1 MTNPTSTP
9 APSFYGPWQ
18 IAIVSGLTGPLTG
31 GWFMASNFRQMGE
44 TEAGKKFLRI
54 SLALHLLYIPLIMMI
69 YQSIPMPFLQAF
81 VGYVFW
87 KLVRK
92 LQDKKLD
99 TLIRGYKN
107 LGSLF
112 KLIGISLLILVGSVL
127 YMIVLSGP
135 MASAGLFHFPVL
147 PQPV

>member
-1 MTNPTSTP
+1 MTTSSPTP

-18 IAIVSGLTGPLTG
+18 IAIAAGLTGPLTG
-31 GWFMASNFRQMGE
+31 GWFMASNFRQMDE
-44 TEAGKKFLRI
+44 AEAGKKILRI
-54 SLALHLLYIPLIMMI
+54 SIALHLLYIPLIMMI
-69 YQSIPMPFLQAF
+69 YHTIPMPFLQAF

-112 KLIGISLLILVGSVL
+112 KLMGISLLILVGTIL
-127 YMIVLSGP
+127 YMIALAGP
-135 MASAGLFHFPVL
+135 MESVGLFQFPVM